1 MKKYFVAYR
10 VRGESREVLQE
21 RVTVVV
27 DALKKAG
34 IDAYCN
40 FFDQN
45 QFEKDKLSARQI
57 MDKAFAKID
66 ESDGLFVLIASKDK
80 SEGQLL
86 EVGYSFAKGK
96 PIVAAVQEDV
106 ATHVDKIADKVL
118 RWQDLGDLQSQLEGL
133 RL

>member
-1 MKKYFVAYR
+1 M
-10 VRGESREVLQE
+10 QE